1 MDGSEATRWANSRSF
16 RTWQDRDK
24 NNANFSTFEM
34 RRHLKGV
41 SGASPV
47 RRARPCRGRYEFSR
61 NGRQVA
67 RRHRQ
72 RTQGDNGLKRKLMS
86 AKAALDRAGDHDAT
100 LAESFS
106 LPPSTLH
113 NETSKG
119 QPGPP
124 CPVNDVYSH
133 DDFLP

>member
-41 SGASPV
+41 SGAPGTPV
-47 RRARPCRGRYEFSR
+47 
-61 NGRQVA
+61 QVA
-67 RRHRQ
+67 LNSRETVDRLRADIDSGRR
-72 RTQGDNGLKRKLMS
+72 GVMVLKRKLMS
-86 AKAALDRAGDHDAT
+86 AKAALDRSGDHDAT

-106 LPPSTLH
+106 
-113 NETSKG
+113 
-119 QPGPP
+119 
-124 CPVNDVYSH
+124 
-133 DDFLP
+133 

>member
-41 SGASPV
+41 SGAPGTPV
-47 RRARPCRGRYEFSR
+47 
-61 NGRQVA
+61 QVA
-67 RRHRQ
+67 LNSRETVDRLRAYIDSGRR
-72 RTQGDNGLKRKLMS
+72 GVMVLKRKLMS

-113 NETSKG
+113 NERSKG